1 MLNPKTASWGSR
13 PGRCLQT
20 MPVEDVGRSWGAC
33 ATSGRREKEMSLHRA
48 ALPQHWGHGLD
59 TSQATAYVALLHG
72 LCVEAA
78 RSRRRH
84 GVWGAAF

>member
-1 MLNPKTASWGSR
+1 
-13 PGRCLQT
+13 
-20 MPVEDVGRSWGAC
+20 
-33 ATSGRREKEMSLHRA
+33 MSLHRA